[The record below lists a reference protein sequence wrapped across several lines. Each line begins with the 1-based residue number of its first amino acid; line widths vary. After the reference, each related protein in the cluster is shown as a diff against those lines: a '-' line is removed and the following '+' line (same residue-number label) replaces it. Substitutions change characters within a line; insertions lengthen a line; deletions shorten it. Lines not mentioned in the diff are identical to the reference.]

1 MPNVSDVRL
10 DVYLTKYILDYLYNP
25 ASAFIADTL
34 CPRKKVGGSSYKYK
48 KYAKE
53 SLRADE
59 LDLKAQK
66 GVPSE
71 IDWSISEESGKIKK
85 RELMHFIADD
95 EVRESPD
102 NVRPFERATLMLTT
116 QLKLSHEL
124 RMVTLL
130 EATSNTTAAG
140 NTWGNASGDIL
151 ANLRSVKSSI
161 FGASGRYPTCIAASA
176 KAWEEA
182 AGSSKIEA
190 QIKYQNALDVVSI
203 DGAKL
208 AGSKPAGLEGVISK
222 ALHDSSIKGAT
233 ESVAHV
239 LGTSAYSVLVDGAPE
254 ALTWAIQPYYEDF
267 RVVRWRDEAR
277 GGFWVKVTHGIDLK
291 IVCAD
296 ALWELSDVT
305 T

>member
-1 MPNVSDVRL
+1 MNVSDVRL
-10 DVYLTKYILDYLYNP
+10 DRYLTMYILDYLYNP
-25 ASAFIADTL
+25 ASAFIVDTL
-34 CPRKKVGGSSYKYK
+34 CPRKKVSGSSYKYK
-48 KYAKE
+48 AYSKE
-53 SLRADE
+53 SLRTDE
-59 LDLKAQK
+59 LDLKAQR

-71 IDWSISEESGKIKK
+71 IDWSISEESGKIKR
-85 RELMHFIADD
+85 RELMHFISDD
-95 EVRESPD
+95 EVREAPD

-116 QLKLSHEL
+116 QLKLAHEL
-124 RMVTLL
+124 RMVALL
-130 EATSNTTAAG
+130 EATSNTTVAG
-140 NTWGNASGDIL
+140 DTWGHASGDIL
-151 ANLRSVKSSI
+151 ANLRSVKSSV
-161 FGASGRYPTCIAASA
+161 FGAAGRYPTHIAASA

-190 QIKYQNALDVVSI
+190 QIKYQNALDVISI

-239 LGTSAYSVLVDGAPE
+239 LGVNAYAALVDPAPE
-254 ALTWAIQPYYEDF
+254 ALTWAIQPYYEDY

-277 GGFWVKVTHGIDLK
+277 SGFWVKVTHGIDIK
-291 IVCAD
+291 VVCDD
-296 ALWELSDVT
+296 ALWQLTDVT